1 MSNTVLRTLSSSFV
15 KVRRTNSTDAS
26 FPTRIPRLAVSA
38 GADNAPSGIG
48 DAAAQT
54 TLAVFDL
61 VPPHQPAPHL
71 HPRPLFNAPAD
82 NVVILIPFGIGS
94 DTNTMKM
101 RVIGWRMAFDR
112 GAEQSLYGAA
122 VGDALWIPVTLGE
135 FLCTLSTPAGVAQ
148 SIIGSTNLFADTIAI
163 QGTSGNDD
171 IDVSITSPAD
181 NTIAHVV
188 LDAKGFQKLEVT
200 FDRNS
205 SATSC
210 NALIAR
216 Y

>member
-1 MSNTVLRTLSSSFV
+1 MSDVSATLSMALQ

-26 FPTRIPRLAVSA
+26 YPSRIPRLAVLA

-61 VPPHQPAPHL
+61 VDPKARESGGIKFPLAKAEAPNL
-71 HPRPLFNAPAD
+71 VKL
-82 NVVILIPFGIGS
+82 VPFGVGS
-94 DTNTMKM
+94 DDNTFLM
-101 RVIGWRMAFDR
+101 RVIGWHLVFDR

-122 VGDALWIPVTLGE
+122 VGDAMWDPVPLGE
-135 FLCTLSTPAGVAQ
+135 FTCTLCTQIGVAQ
-148 SIIGSTNLFADTIAI
+148 GVIGATNRFCDTITVV
-163 QGTSGNDD
+163 GTSGTNG
-171 IDVSITSPAD
+171 IDFGIYSPAN
-181 NTIAHVV
+181 NTQAHVV
-188 LDAKGFQKLEVT
+188 VDMKGSQKLEVI

-210 NALIAR
+210 NALASM